1 MTPTQ
6 SSPQPGSV
14 VLFIRSLLFS
24 IGMIVTVMFWGLVV
38 VLSTPLAFE
47 RRFRIAR
54 QWNRF
59 VIWWLKQ
66 TCKIDCRIS
75 GLEYIPEGPII
86 VAAKHQSAWET
97 LFLQQFLP
105 PLTWV
110 LKKEL
115 LWVPFFGWAM
125 AALEPIAIDRKAAIS
140 ALKQVVRQGAERL
153 AQGRWVLIFPEGT
166 RMAPGVRG
174 TYGASAALLAVNSGY
189 PILPVAHNA
198 GKFWPRQG
206 FLKRPGTIE
215 LVFGPLISSTGHKPK
230 ELNTLVENWIES
242 TMVRISHRSE
252 KPVELSG

>member
-1 MTPTQ
+1 MIAAP
-6 SSPQPGSV
+6 SSSQPGST
-14 VLFIRSLLFS
+14 VLFIRSLLFYM
-24 IGMIVTVMFWGLVV
+24 GMMVSLVPWSFV
-38 VLSTPLAFE
+38 VLLSVPLAFE
-47 RRFRIAR
+47 HRHRIAR

-59 VIWWLKQ
+59 VLWWLQQ

-75 GLEYIPEGPII
+75 GLEYIPEGPVI

-115 LWVPFFGWAM
+115 LVIPFFGWAM
-125 AALEPIAIDRKAAIS
+125 AVLQPIAIDRKAATS
-140 ALKQVVRQGAERL
+140 ALKQVIRQGAERL

-166 RMAPGVRG
+166 RTEPGMRG
-174 TYGASAALLAVNSGY
+174 TYSASAALLAVNSGY

-198 GKFWPRQG
+198 GEFWPRRG

-215 LVFGPLISSTGHKPK
+215 LIFGPLLNSQGHKPK
-230 ELNTLVENWIES
+230 ELNTLVETWIES
-242 TMVRISHRSE
+242 AMARISHVSE
-252 KPVELSG
+252 NPLKLNG